1 MVESGKQIKRW
12 EDRENENVDRE
23 LIEQSVRYINDK
35 ANETIYKGSLEIGNY
50 ILKHFFN
57 DDIKLASSKN
67 PRKPNSYKALCR
79 RKDLSVPYS
88 TLTVMVRVAAQ
99 ERFLKLHNIDTGRLG
114 YTHKANLIRLRNGEK
129 KLKLARRCIVE
140 GLSTRKLIELVKTSR
155 QEALAYRKMEQEET
169 ALKNIMKIEQL
180 LSRSEKSELV
190 TDIDK
195 IRSMHASTRR
205 ELRKKADELLDRMAM
220 STKDCKK
227 LLKNI
232 KKIEKDKQMK
242 TRIKR

>member
-1 MVESGKQIKRW
+1 MIDDDKQIKLW
-12 EDRENENVDRE
+12 KTQENETIDRGF
-23 LIEQSVRYINDK
+23 IEQSVRYINDK

-57 DDIKLASSKN
+57 NDIKLASSKN

-79 RKDLSVPYS
+79 HKDLSVPYS

-99 ERFLKLHNIDTGRLG
+99 ERFLKLHNIDTERLG

-129 KLKLARRCIVE
+129 KLKLARRCIDE
-140 GLSTRKLIELVKTSR
+140 GLSTRKLTELVMTSR
-155 QEALAYRKMEQEET
+155 QDALAHRKMEQEET

-195 IRSMHASTRR
+195 IRSMHANTRD
-205 ELRKKADELLDRMAM
+205 ELRKKANELLERMAM
-220 STKDCKK
+220 NTKDCKK

-232 KKIEKDKQMK
+232 KKIEKERSK
-242 TRIKR
+242 